1 MPGAMPQ
8 AILMSPRWGY
18 AWGGAPGYINV
29 APLGL
34 CLNAIKL
41 RYNLLIFNHF
51 LCVLG
56 WGTRFFTFNKN
67 NDLRPHPYINIRHDR
82 AFFNKNIEKSKSSL
96 T

>member
-41 RYNLLIFNHF
+41 RALHVGLP
-51 LCVLG
+51 LQTVM
-56 WGTRFFTFNKN
+56 
-67 NDLRPHPYINIRHDR
+67 
-82 AFFNKNIEKSKSSL
+82 
-96 T
+96 